1 MAKRKTPKAKKPT
14 KITNEQLSKMQD
26 LVSNVNQTQFE
37 IGRLESQKH
46 SMLHNVAV
54 INDKL
59 TLMKSEFEKEYG
71 TSDINVQTGEI
82 RYSNNEQTN

>member
-46 SMLHNVAV
+46 SMLHNIAV